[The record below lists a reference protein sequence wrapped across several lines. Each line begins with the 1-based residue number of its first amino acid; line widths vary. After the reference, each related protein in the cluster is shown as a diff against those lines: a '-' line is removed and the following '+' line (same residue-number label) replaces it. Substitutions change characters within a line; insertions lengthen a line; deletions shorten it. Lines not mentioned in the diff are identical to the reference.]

1 MRQQGD
7 MHKNAHRLYFH
18 ILMKYY
24 NYILA
29 SFKGLGHETK
39 NFLSAYNI
47 KYAHSVYVLIFTKS
61 FVALLLKIRT
71 KVSAC
76 SFEITY

>member
-1 MRQQGD
+1 

-24 NYILA
+24 YSILA
-29 SFKGLGHETK
+29 SFKGLGHETTI
-39 NFLSAYNI
+39 FLSACYI
-47 KYAHSVYVLIFTKS
+47 KYVHSEYVLIFTKS
-61 FVALLLKIRT
+61 FVALLLKIRI